1 MFVVTRLGG
10 GYGRQLDEPIAATM
24 SKMVPSLEYGRIGR
38 MERKGQASDWLAILK
53 PPKP

>member
-24 SKMVPSLEYGRIGR
+24 SKMVPSSEYGRIGR
-38 MERKGQASDWLAILK
+38 MERKGQASDWVEMWK
-53 PPKP
+53 PHNP